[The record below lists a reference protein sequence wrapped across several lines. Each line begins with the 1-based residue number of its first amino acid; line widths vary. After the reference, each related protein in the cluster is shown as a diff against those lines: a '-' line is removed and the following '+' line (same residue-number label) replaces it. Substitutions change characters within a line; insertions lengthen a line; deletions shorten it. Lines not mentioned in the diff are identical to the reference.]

1 VSIFAIILLVLLG
14 IVLLLLEFL
23 VVPGVTVAGIGGM
36 VALIVAVVLSYSTH
50 GASVGN
56 YVVLG
61 TLFTMMLVLYIAFKT
76 GTWKKVM
83 LNNSVISR
91 VEYGLSEDIVK
102 VGDTGET
109 ITRLNPI
116 GKVMINEQVYEGKSV
131 GGFINE
137 HTKVE
142 VIKVQ
147 RNNIIVKQLN

>member
-1 VSIFAIILLVLLG
+1 MSIFAIILLVLLG

-50 GASVGN
+50 GVSVGN

-147 RNNIIVKQLN
+147 TNNIIVKQLN

>member
-1 VSIFAIILLVLLG
+1 MSIFAIILLILLG

-23 VVPGVTVAGIGGM
+23 VVPGVTVAGIGGV
-36 VALIVAVVLSYSTH
+36 VALVVAVVISYTTH
-50 GASVGN
+50 GANVGN
-56 YVVLG
+56 YMLLG
-61 TLFTMMLVLYIAFKT
+61 TLFTMVLVLYIALKT

-91 VEYGLSEDIVK
+91 VEYGLSEDTVK

-109 ITRLNPI
+109 VTRLNPI
-116 GKVMINEQVYEGKSV
+116 GKVMINEQVYEGKSIE
-131 GGFINE
+131 GFINE

-147 RNNIIVKQLN
+147 TNNIIVKQLN

>member
-1 VSIFAIILLVLLG
+1 MSIFAIILLILLG

-23 VVPGVTVAGIGGM
+23 VVPGVTVAGIGGV
-36 VALIVAVVLSYSTH
+36 VALVVAVIVAYSTH
-50 GASVGN
+50 GATIGN
-56 YVVLG
+56 YTLFG
-61 TLFTMMLVLYIAFKT
+61 TLLTMFLVLIIAFKT

-91 VEYGLSEDIVK
+91 VEYGLSEDAVK
-102 VGDTGET
+102 AGDTGET

-147 RNNIIVKQLN
+147 TNNIIVKQLN